1 MTLNN
6 IVQSL
11 MFVEVTQQTNVPST
25 TTIVT
30 EAITVPSSLNLT
42 SAVGGSVMGAVIFI
56 LCVVIVVLVRKIR
69 LYIYILF
76 HS

>member
-1 MTLNN
+1 MMTLNN

-25 TTIVT
+25 TTIAT
-30 EAITVPSSLNLT
+30 EATTVPSSLNLT

-56 LCVVIVVLVRKIR
+56 MGVVIVVLVRKNR
-69 LYIYILF
+69 LYF
-76 HS
+76 